1 MRLSTTY
8 MYQQQ
13 IDSLSKALTN
23 YNTLGIQ
30 LSAGQTLLKP
40 SDDPN
45 AASQAVGYQSA
56 LSRMGQFDTARTYA
70 QDALGQEDNVLTSI
84 SGLLSKDLAG
94 KIVAGGSGTYSDQ
107 DRQALATELQG
118 VRNNLLDLANSR
130 NSDGRYI
137 FAGYKTGSAPFKTD
151 GTYVG
156 GTTPM
161 TQKVADSTDMQ
172 VTTTGNDIFQSGT
185 HDDLFKSLDAA
196 IAALKQ
202 PVATDADRKK
212 LQVTLDSTNVTLHK
226 GIDNLGKIQA
236 RVGASLQQLE
246 TLGTSSDTQNIAVQ
260 SRLQTCVGSDWDTVI
275 TVMNE
280 SKMSE
285 FALNASMSVFQSMQ
299 QLSIF
304 KMFG

>member
-13 IDSLSKALTN
+13 IDSMSKALTN

-30 LSAGQTLLKP
+30 LSSGQTLLKP

-45 AASQAVGYQSA
+45 AASQAVVYQGA
-56 LSRMGQFDTARTYA
+56 LSRLSQFDTARTYA
-70 QDALGQEDNVLTSI
+70 QDALGQEDNILTSV

-107 DRQALATELQG
+107 DRQALATEIQG
-118 VRNNLLDLANSR
+118 IRDNLLDLANTR

-137 FAGYKTGSAPFKTD
+137 FAGYKTGTAPFKSD
-151 GTYVG
+151 GTYIG

-161 TQKVADSTDMQ
+161 TQKVADSCEIQ
-172 VTTTGNDIFQSGT
+172 VTTTGNDIFQSGSP
-185 HDDLFKSLDAA
+185 DDLFKALDSA

-202 PVATDADRKK
+202 PVTSDADRKK
-212 LQVTLDSTNVTLHK
+212 LQATLDKTNVSLHK

-236 RVGASLQQLE
+236 RVGTSLQQLE

-260 SRLQTCVGSDWDTVI
+260 SRLQECVGSDWDTMI
-275 TVMNE
+275 TVMNQ
-280 SKMSE
+280 STMSQ

-304 KMFG
+304 KMLG